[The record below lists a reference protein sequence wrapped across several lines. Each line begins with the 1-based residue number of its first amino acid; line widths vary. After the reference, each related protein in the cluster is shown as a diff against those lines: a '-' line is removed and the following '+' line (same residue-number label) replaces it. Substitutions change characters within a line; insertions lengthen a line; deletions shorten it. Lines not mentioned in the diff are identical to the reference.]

1 MYQLTKETTANGKI
15 KRLYRNEAGIE
26 IKTSEIYKDQDG
38 TVWFGFDDLFKIPIM
53 RLSMARHISDMFT
66 MGLSLKDILDW
77 CNQEKALIKSNDPE
91 KYEKLFQ
98 LILEKER
105 LANYTADPVRQHLAL
120 CTVYI
125 LSGDERIDY
134 FDEEES
140 GRKLKLW
147 AGMVDAIPFF
157 LTWYNVITRDYIKD
171 LKSISQTV
179 LSKQDQ

>member
-1 MYQLTKETTANGKI
+1 MYSLSNQTIKAGKI
-15 KRLYRNEAGIE
+15 KRVYRNEQGIE
-26 IKTSEIYKDQDG
+26 VKTSEIYTDRDG
-38 TVWFGFDDLFKIPIM
+38 TKWFGFDDLFKIPIM
-53 RLSMARHISDMFT
+53 RLSMSRHISDLFT

-77 CNQEKALIKSNDPE
+77 CNQEKKLIRSDDPD
-91 KYEKLFQ
+91 KYEKLYS

-120 CTVYI
+120 CTVYV
-125 LSGDERIDY
+125 LADNERIDY
-134 FDEEES
+134 FDEEQSSE
-140 GRKLKLW
+140 KLKLW

-179 LSKQDQ
+179 LKQTR